1 MLLEVRNLTVHYYTA
16 MVLNEAS
23 FSVDAGELVAVVG
36 PNGAGKTTLLRAI
49 AGLTRWERE
58 INRGRRAIFSNIVT
72 TGEVYFEGRRID
84 NLPAHK
90 IARSGLIVCPE
101 RAKPFVELSVLDN
114 LKAGAL
120 FAERNAVERKLD
132 MVFELFPILAQRRK
146 QVSGTLSGGERVML
160 ALGRSMMTD
169 PKLMLIDEPSTGL
182 APRTKEDL
190 YAKIEEIRNM
200 GVNMVIVE
208 QDIGFVFN
216 ISSRNYVMSKG
227 KIIAQGSA
235 DELLADERIRKIY
248 LGL

>member
-1 MLLEVRNLTVHYYTA
+1 
-16 MVLNEAS
+16 
-23 FSVDAGELVAVVG
+23 
-36 PNGAGKTTLLRAI
+36 
-49 AGLTRWERE
+49 
-58 INRGRRAIFSNIVT
+58 
-72 TGEVYFEGRRID
+72 
-84 NLPAHK
+84 
-90 IARSGLIVCPE
+90 
-101 RAKPFVELSVLDN
+101 
-114 LKAGAL
+114 
-120 FAERNAVERKLD
+120 
-132 MVFELFPILAQRRK
+132 
-146 QVSGTLSGGERVML
+146 ML

-190 YAKIEEIRNM
+190 YAKIQEIRNM
-200 GVNMVIVE
+200 GVNLVIVE

>member
-1 MLLEVRNLTVHYYTA
+1 MLLEVRNLTVYYDKA
-16 MVLNEAS
+16 VVLNEAS
-23 FSVDAGELVAVVG
+23 FTVDAGELVALVG
-36 PNGAGKTTLLRAI
+36 PNGAGKTTLIRAI

-58 INRGRRAIFSNIVT
+58 INRGRRSIFSNIVT
-72 TGEVYFEGRRID
+72 SGEVFFQGNRID

-101 RAKPFVELSVLDN
+101 RAKPFTELTVLDN

-120 FAERNAVERKLD
+120 FAEKKEIKSKLEL
-132 MVFELFPILAQRRK
+132 VFDLFPILKKRSK
-146 QVSGTLSGGERVML
+146 QVSGTLSGGERVMM
-160 ALGRSMMTD
+160 AIGRSLMTD

-182 APRTKEDL
+182 APKTKEDL
-190 YAKIEEIRNM
+190 YEKIKDIRNM

-227 KIIAQGSA
+227 KIIAEGSA
-235 DELLADERIRKIY
+235 DELLADERIRKVY

>member
-1 MLLEVRNLTVHYYTA
+1 MLLEVRNLSVHYYTA
-16 MVLNEAS
+16 QVLNEAS
-23 FSVDAGELVAVVG
+23 FSVDSGELVAMVG

-49 AGLTRWERE
+49 AGLTRWQRD

-72 TGEVYFEGRRID
+72 TGEVYFQGERID
-84 NLPAHK
+84 HLPAYK

-101 RAKPFVELSVLDN
+101 RAKPFIELSLLDN
-114 LKAGAL
+114 LRAGAL
-120 FAERNAVERKLD
+120 FADKKAIDRKLE
-132 MVFELFPILAQRRK
+132 MIFELFPILRDRRR
-146 QVSGTLSGGERVML
+146 QVSGTLSGGERVMM
-160 ALGRSMMTD
+160 ALGRSLMTD

-182 APRTKEDL
+182 APKIKQDL

-227 KIIAQGSA
+227 KIIAEGQA
-235 DELLADERIRKIY
+235 DELLADERIRKVY

>member
-1 MLLEVRNLTVHYYTA
+1 MLLEVRKLTVYYYTA
-16 MVLNEAS
+16 LVLNEAS
-23 FSVDAGELVAVVG
+23 FSVDSGELVALVG

-49 AGLTRWERE
+49 AGLTRWERD
-58 INRGRRAIFSNIVT
+58 INRGRRSIFSNIVT
-72 TGEVYFEGRRID
+72 TGEVYFQGKRID
-84 NLPAHK
+84 NLPAYK

-101 RAKPFVELSVLDN
+101 RARPFSELSVLDN

-120 FAERNAVERKLD
+120 FAKRKEIDRKLE
-132 MVFELFPILAQRRK
+132 MVFALFPILKGRRR
-146 QVSGTLSGGERVML
+146 QVSGTLSGGERVMM
-160 ALGRSMMTD
+160 AIGRSLMTD

-182 APRTKEDL
+182 APIAKEDL

-227 KIIAQGSA
+227 KIIAEGAA
-235 DELLADERIRKIY
+235 DDLLADERIRKVY

>member
-1 MLLEVRNLTVHYYTA
+1 MLLEVKDLTVYYYTA
-16 MVLNEAS
+16 LVLNGAS
-23 FSVDAGELVAVVG
+23 FSVDAGELVALVG

-72 TGEVYFEGRRID
+72 SGEVFFEGKRID
-84 NLPAHK
+84 NLPAYK

-101 RAKPFVELSVLDN
+101 RAKPFIELSVLDN

-120 FAERNAVERKLD
+120 FSEKKEVGRKLE
-132 MVFELFPILAQRRK
+132 MVFELFPILKERRR
-146 QVSGTLSGGERVML
+146 QVSGTLSGGERVMM
-160 ALGRSMMTD
+160 ALGRSLMTD
-169 PKLMLIDEPSTGL
+169 PKLLMIDEPSTGL
-182 APRTKEDL
+182 APKTKEDL
-190 YAKIEEIRNM
+190 YAKIEEIRKM

-227 KIIAQGSA
+227 KIIAEGQA
-235 DELLADERIRKIY
+235 DELLADERIRKVY